1 MQRYE
6 PIVRY
11 VGTGTYVAYAAEHP
25 TGDYVAHADVARLES
40 LLGQRPWIRR
50 DPGLSPCCLVCQL
63 RVLDGRVRRT
73 APHTDACPMKEIE
86 AELGPAIPETT

>member
-25 TGDYVAHADVARLES
+25 TGDYVAYADVARLES

-50 DPGLSPCCLVCQL
+50 DVGVSPRCLVCDL
-63 RVLDGRVRRT
+63 RIVDGRVRRT
-73 APHTDACPMKEIE
+73 APHTAECPMREID
-86 AELGPAIPETT
+86 AELRTLIPETT